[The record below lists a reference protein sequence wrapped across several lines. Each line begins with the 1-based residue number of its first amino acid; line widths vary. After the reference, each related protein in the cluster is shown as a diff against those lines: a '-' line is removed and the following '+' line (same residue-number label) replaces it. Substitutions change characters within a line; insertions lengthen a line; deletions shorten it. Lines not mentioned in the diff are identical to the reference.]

1 MRLTKESK
9 TALVNYVVSKK
20 RKLVMRGEGSE

>member
-9 TALVNYVVSKK
+9 TALVNYVVLKK
-20 RKLVMRGEGSE
+20 RELVMMGEDNE